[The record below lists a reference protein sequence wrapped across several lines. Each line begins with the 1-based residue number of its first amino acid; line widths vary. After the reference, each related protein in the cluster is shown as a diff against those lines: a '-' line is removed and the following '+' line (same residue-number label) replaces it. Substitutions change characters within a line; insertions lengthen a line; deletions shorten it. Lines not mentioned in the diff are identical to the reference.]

1 MSKKIKSVCIV
12 GGGSSGWMTAAT
24 FATQFPEIKVKIIES
39 PDFPIMGVGEST
51 LGGIKHWTSLIGLE
65 DKDFLTKTD
74 GSYKLSIKF
83 TDWAGKNTGGF
94 HYPCLLYTSPS
105 PRDR

>member
-24 FATQFPEIKVKIIES
+24 FATQFPKMDVTIIES
-39 PDFPIMGVGEST
+39 PDFPILGVGEST

-65 DKDFLTKTD
+65 DKDFLKENRW
-74 GSYKLSIKF
+74 KLQVKYQIYRLVGARTQEDSTIHLENIK
-83 TDWAGKNTGGF
+83 DQ
-94 HYPCLLYTSPS
+94 
-105 PRDR
+105 

>member
-74 GSYKLSIKF
+74 GSYKF
-83 TDWAGKNTGGF
+83 
-94 HYPCLLYTSPS
+94 CLLYTSPS
-105 PRDR
+105 PRDP

>member
-39 PDFPIMGVGEST
+39 PDFPIMGV
-51 LGGIKHWTSLIGLE
+51 
-65 DKDFLTKTD
+65 
-74 GSYKLSIKF
+74 
-83 TDWAGKNTGGF
+83 
-94 HYPCLLYTSPS
+94 
-105 PRDR
+105 